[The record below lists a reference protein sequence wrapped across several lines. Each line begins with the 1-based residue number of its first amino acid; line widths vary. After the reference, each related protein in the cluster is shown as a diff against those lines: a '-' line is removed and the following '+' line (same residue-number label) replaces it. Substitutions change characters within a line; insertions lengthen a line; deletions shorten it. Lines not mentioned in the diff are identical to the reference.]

1 MSEHQLIAEA
11 PEFQQFRNVTCSNPT
26 LAPTVSA
33 SSEADAFP
41 PRVDLFAAGAFV
53 SAFDEPRCL
62 LPAIIWGSKD
72 SSDDLFTVRRLR
84 LAEVRTVPSVDLDL
98 FQLFAFG
105 VHHYRL
111 VQMGVLDE
119 AITDDG
125 ADGYK
130 DSANLGDGLDMSEFQ
145 VLQ

>member
-72 SSDDLFTVRRLR
+72 SSDDLFTVRTR
-84 LAEVRTVPSVDLDL
+84 VRTIVRSVDL